1 MANKHTKQQ
10 LQEQLLAEFDAV
22 DKFGKFVGRTVGSA
36 AKGIGSVAGG
46 VAGLG
51 SAIKQGYQAG
61 KQTVGGGGANVQTK
75 QQPKQQGNNVTKQ
88 KTSMGDKFKGAIGKG
103 LRNIDQVANYDY
115 TKGTQTQQ
123 DQLAA
128 KKTAQQQADAQGAK
142 YQTDLAKAQGKTV
155 GTQPGAQQAPAGQNT
170 DPITQATNKGGTQNP
185 AGRQKTGGKVAG
197 QVSNTA
203 SAQAQR
209 DRRAAKKQTPGQTA
223 TQVPGQKKPPSAD
236 GAVGATNAPK
246 PKSGS
251 GGSAVKQGMDQAQ
264 KPGQKAPA
272 QVDANKD
279 GKDDKTGKPISKT
292 AQNVGKNAGV
302 NTAKIGGQ
310 KVDLN
315 DPKMKN
321 LRNAIEKA
329 SPGTISAIDKMD
341 APSKAKLKKAIS

>member
-1 MANKHTKQQ
+1 MKNKNTKQQ

-22 DKFGKFVGRTVGSA
+22 DKFGKFVGRTVGA
-36 AKGIGSVAGG
+36 GAKGLGAVAGG

-51 SAIKQGYQAG
+51 DALKKGYQAG

-75 QQPKQQGNNVTKQ
+75 QQPQPQKQGNNLTKQ

-123 DQLAA
+123 DKLAA
-128 KKTAQQQADAQGAK
+128 KQTAQQQADAQGAK

-155 GTQPGAQQAPAGQNT
+155 GTQPNTQKAPAGQKT
-170 DPITQATNKGGTQNP
+170 DPISQAMNKGGTQTP
-185 AGRQKTGGKVAG
+185 GKRQKTGGKVAG

-209 DRRAAKKQTPGQTA
+209 DRRAAKKQAPGQTA
-223 TQVPGQKKPPSAD
+223 TQVPGQKQQP
-236 GAVGATNAPK
+236 
-246 PKSGS
+246 
-251 GGSAVKQGMDQAQ
+251 SAVKQGMDQAQ
-264 KPGQKAPA
+264 KQP
-272 QVDANKD
+272 
-279 GKDDKTGKPISKT
+279 SKT
-292 AQNVGKNAGV
+292 AQDVGKKSGV

-315 DPKMKN
+315 DPKMKG
-321 LRNAIEKA
+321 LRAAIEKA

-341 APSKAKLKKAIS
+341 APSKAKLKKAIV